1 MAIEPLVYLVLLL
14 CITVFFV
21 NQYTVIRTLKT
32 YQMEIFQLSEKEV
45 LLSVEDRK
53 LEWTLQ
59 GVLLIDELKLYQVLC
74 LCFRAI
80 YSKADIYLLDDPL
93 SAVDAAVS
101 RHLFDRYFNV

>member
-1 MAIEPLVYLVLLL
+1 MAIEPLVYLVSLL

-53 LEWTLQ
+53 LE
-59 GVLLIDELKLYQVLC
+59 
-74 LCFRAI
+74 
-80 YSKADIYLLDDPL
+80 
-93 SAVDAAVS
+93 
-101 RHLFDRYFNV
+101 